1 MSEVRIRY
9 NEPLNPD
16 NLDVL
21 TQKEAN
27 ERGQYF
33 KVLRALMVACIVIPL
48 ITSWYR
54 EYEGAENTFSF
65 VRFFVTSGTLLG
77 ICITATYFSYRA
89 YHSKLLLDLRDR
101 TKTVETNKITRKVA
115 LPSGNGYYFYTNS
128 KTKISIEVSPED
140 FHAYNEGDEVSI
152 EFATNS
158 RHYLGYF

>member
-1 MSEVRIRY
+1 MSDASIRY
-9 NEPLNPD
+9 DEPLNPD
-16 NLDVL
+16 NLEVL

-77 ICITATYFSYRA
+77 ICGAATYFSYRA
-89 YHSKLLLDLRDR
+89 YHSKLLMDLRDR

-115 LPSGNGYYFYTNS
+115 HPSGNAYYFYTDS
-128 KTKISIEVSPED
+128 KTKLSIEVSPED
-140 FHAYNEGDEVSI
+140 FNAYNEGDEVSI